1 MRHPRLTLASAAGH
15 PPLVA
20 VAHGSK
26 DPRAA
31 ATVSEL
37 LGVVAARAAEAS
49 GDAVEVRAAFL
60 DHCAPSLPQ
69 ALSALGG
76 DRGHARP
83 PRAKARAA
91 VGGLRSDGAQRRSDE
106 GADSGLER
114 AAASGKTLCVVVP
127 LLLTAAYHSKS
138 DIPAQLAASTGAAG
152 GGPALDVRCADT
164 LGPHPLLLAALERRL
179 REAGVALDSAAD
191 RARTAV
197 VLAAAGSS
205 DPAANATIAE
215 LAAATGA
222 AGGGPA
228 VDVRCADT
236 LGPHPLLLAALERRL
251 REAGVAVDSA
261 ADRARTSVVLAAAGS
276 SDPAANATIAEL
288 AAGWQRDRGWRAV
301 APAYAS
307 AAGPSP
313 AQAVSDLEPAQ
324 GPVVVATYLL
334 APGYFADKIRAASN
348 EAGASAVSG
357 VLGAAAEVADVVL
370 ARYRAAAALAAA
382 GADARLCDRLWP
394 ESGYS
399 DRAVATRRLG
409 PVSKVLHT
417 GKPTWNG
424 CYGACA
430 APRITLRGRL
440 MRPERADG
448 PREEGNAH
456 LARRRVSPRRYVGR
470 VG

>member
-1 MRHPRLTLASAAGH
+1 MRHPRLTLASAGY

-37 LGVVAARAAEAS
+37 LGVVAARAADT
-49 GDAVEVRAAFL
+49 GGGVDVRAAFL

-69 ALSALGG
+69 VLGALGDDDG
-76 DRGHARP
+76 GRDGHAAPLDGGRPRP

-114 AAASGKTLCVVVP
+114 AVGRGPVRSGQTQCIVVP

-138 DIPAQLAASTGAAG
+138 DIPAQLAAATSGAG
-152 GGPALDVRCADT
+152 GSAVALDVRCADT

-179 REAGVALDSAAD
+179 REAGVATGSADD

-205 DPAANATIAE
+205 DPAANATIA
-215 LAAATGA
+215 
-222 AGGGPA
+222 
-228 VDVRCADT
+228 D
-236 LGPHPLLLAALERRL
+236 
-251 REAGVAVDSA
+251 
-261 ADRARTSVVLAAAGS
+261 
-276 SDPAANATIAEL
+276 L

-301 APAYAS
+301 VPAYAS

-313 AQAVSDLEPAQ
+313 AEAVAALDPAR

-334 APGYFADKIRAASN
+334 APGYFADKIRAASAA
-348 EAGASAVSG
+348 AGASAVSG
-357 VLGAAAEVADVVL
+357 VLGAAPEVADVVL
-370 ARYRAAAALAAA
+370 ARYRAAALAAG
-382 GADARLCDRLWP
+382 GADARLCERLWP
-394 ESGYS
+394 DSGYS
-399 DRAVATRRLG
+399 DRAVATRRLVRCSMRG
-409 PVSKVLHT
+409 NRRGTDVK
-417 GKPTWNG
+417 
-424 CYGACA
+424 AR
-430 APRITLRGRL
+430 APR
-440 MRPERADG
+440 RA
-448 PREEGNAH
+448 
-456 LARRRVSPRRYVGR
+456 
-470 VG
+470 